1 MAENF
6 FTFSP
11 LGVTISGIGGEGPT
25 FHFFIQI
32 NVAE

>member
-11 LGVTISGIGGEGPT
+11 LGVTISGNERDGPM
-25 FHFFIQI
+25 FHFFVQV
-32 NVAE
+32 NVVE